1 MKIVTSD
8 QMRQIE
14 ACSEQAGVSTD
25 TLMEMAGLAVAKR
38 VRHHLG
44 HLAGVSI
51 LVLVGPGNNGGDG
64 LVTARHLH
72 RWGARVGVYL
82 CRARREP
89 DPNLTILRDH
99 GIPIVQAYRDDGI
112 AELKQSLAAAH
123 MVVDSVLGTGAVRPM
138 EGALKAIFEELGHA
152 RAKRPDL
159 RLLAVDLPTG
169 LNADTGE
176 VDPACVS
183 ADITVTLGYPKA
195 GLFESSGADKA
206 GRVEVVNIGLPGGL
220 DEDVGRE
227 LMTARWARNALPRR
241 PRAAHKGTFGRTLV
255 VAGSRN
261 YVGAAHLA
269 ATAATR
275 AGAGLVTVAIGES
288 LQAALAAKAVEPTY
302 LPLPESSPG
311 VLSPQ
316 AASEV
321 LSSLSEYEALL
332 LGCGLGQAAA
342 TRDLVECILYSGTPL
357 PLTVVDA
364 DGLNIL
370 SMTDEWWER
379 FPSLAVVTPHPGEMA
394 RLRAEP
400 TEEIQESR
408 VGRAIESAER
418 WNKVTV
424 LKGAHTVVAFPG
436 GRAMLSP
443 FANPGLASAGTGDVL
458 AGTIAGL
465 LSQGLGL
472 EVAAALG
479 VYLHGAAGER
489 VRRELGDTGMVA
501 GDLLVSLPH
510 VIKDLRDGDEV
521 VESWGPLTVR

>member
-14 ACSEQAGVSTD
+14 ARSERAGVSTD
-25 TLMEMAGLAVAKR
+25 RLMEMAGLAVAKR

-44 HLAGVSI
+44 HLAGVSV

-64 LVTARHLH
+64 LVTARHLG
-72 RWGARVGVYL
+72 RWGARVQVYL
-82 CRARREP
+82 CRERREP
-89 DPNLTILRDH
+89 DPNLALLRDQGTPIIQVSEDH
-99 GIPIVQAYRDDGI
+99 GAAR
-112 AELKQSLAAAH
+112 LKESFAAAH

-138 EGALKAIFEELGHA
+138 EGALKSIFRALAEA
-152 RAKRPDL
+152 RAERPDM
-159 RLLAVDLPTG
+159 RLLALDLPTG
-169 LNADTGE
+169 LNADTGA

-183 ADITVTLGYPKA
+183 ADITVTLGYPKV
-195 GLFESSGADKA
+195 GLFEYSSADTV
-206 GRVEVVNIGLPGGL
+206 GSLEVVDIGIPGGL
-220 DEDVGRE
+220 DEDVGLV
-227 LMTARWARNALPRR
+227 LMTADWARNALPQR

-255 VAGSRN
+255 VADSRN

-275 AGAGLVTVAIGES
+275 VGAGLVTVAIAES
-288 LQAALAAKAVEPTY
+288 LQASVAAGAVEPTY

-316 AASEV
+316 AASV
-321 LSSLSEYEALL
+321 VSDSLAEYDALL

-342 TRDLVECILYSGTPL
+342 TKELVERLLFAGAPL
-357 PLTVVDA
+357 PPTVVDA

-370 SMTDEWWER
+370 SMTEDWWER
-379 FPSLAVVTPHPGEMA
+379 FPSRAIVTPHPGEMA
-394 RLRAEP
+394 RLR
-400 TEEIQESR
+400 TESTEAIQESR
-408 VGRAIESAER
+408 VQKAIESADR

-424 LKGAHTVVAFPG
+424 LKGAHTVVASPG

-465 LSQGLGL
+465 LSQGLDL
-472 EVAAALG
+472 QVAAALG

-501 GDLLVSLPH
+501 GDLLPSLPH
-510 VIKDLRDGDEV
+510 AIKDLRAGDEV
-521 VESWGPLTVR
+521 VESWGPLTIP